1 MRKGFSLLDNQIRM
15 RLLIAVLALLVVG
28 LYVGLA
34 DESSEA
40 GFPLDDAW
48 IHQTYARNLART
60 GNWEYVPGQ
69 VSAGSTAPLWT
80 MLLAIGYLL
89 RLPYLFWSYLLGW
102 ACLVWLGWAGM
113 DLWRLF
119 WPSRR
124 HHSWLAGAVVAFSW
138 PLVWAA
144 ASGMETVLFAAL
156 GLQLVVLYGRL
167 VDIEG
172 DSHRGAK
179 TQRGIVA
186 VMGFLAGLLI
196 LTRPDGLGLLILLV
210 GGLVLA
216 GTNHWERL
224 QRTAVFILAAL
235 LPLVPYFA
243 FNLSSSGTLWPN
255 TFYAKQAEYAFLW
268 DQPLPLRY
276 FQMLYHSLGGP
287 AEGLRGISGVHLL
300 LLPGLLA
307 AGWLAVQGDW
317 KDRRLLYTLPLLWAG
332 GHVLLY
338 AWRLPVTYQHG
349 RYLWA
354 AIPVWT
360 LFGLAGW
367 QDISLFVQGRL
378 ARIERFQFVWRMAT
392 MLTFALLLVVFLMIG
407 AQVYA
412 FDVGVINGEM
422 VTMAEWLDENV
433 PEGALIAAHDIGA
446 IGYFAERPL
455 LDLAGL
461 ISPEVIELLADERQ
475 LSNYVAGSSANYLV
489 TAPGWTYPTVTNM
502 ESSTLLFETDYQ
514 PTQEQGFN
522 NMAVYQLNRP

>member
-1 MRKGFSLLDNQIRM
+1 MSGRFGFLDNENRY
-15 RLLIAVLALLVVG
+15 RALIAVLALLVVG

-34 DESSEA
+34 DSGGEA
-40 GFPLDDAW
+40 GFPLDDGW

-80 MLLAIGYLL
+80 ILLAVGYLV
-89 RLPYLFWSYLLGW
+89 RLPYLFWTYLLGW

-113 DLWRLF
+113 ALWQLF
-119 WPSRR
+119 WPER
-124 HHSWLAGAVVAFSW
+124 HQYGWLAGVVLVFTW
-138 PLVWAA
+138 PLIWAA
-144 ASGMETVLFAAL
+144 ASGMETVLFATL
-156 GLQLVVLYGRL
+156 GLQLVVLYGRVML
-167 VDIEG
+167 SKGEEDYN
-172 DSHRGAK
+172 SRKGAK
-179 TQRGIVA
+179 TQREVGVL
-186 VMGFLAGLLI
+186 GFLGGLLI
-196 LTRPDGLGLLILLV
+196 LVRPDGVGLVLLLLV
-210 GGLVLA
+210 GLVVVGKDLR
-216 GTNHWERL
+216 ERGV
-224 QRTAVFILAAL
+224 RTAVFVLAAL

-268 DQPLPLRY
+268 ERPLPLR
-276 FQMLYHSLGGP
+276 FLQLLYHSLGGP

-300 LLPGLLA
+300 LLPGLVVT
-307 AGWLAVQGDW
+307 GWWAVRQDW
-317 KDRRLLYTLPLLWAG
+317 AKKRLLFTLPLLWAG

-367 QDISLFVQGRL
+367 QEISAFVMGRL
-378 ARIERFQFVWRMAT
+378 ERLQFVWRTVTVAT
-392 MLTFALLLVVFLMIG
+392 FGLLLLIFTMIG

-422 VTMAEWLDENV
+422 VAVARWIDQNV
-433 PEGALIAAHDIGA
+433 PEEALIAAHDIGA

-461 ISPEVIELLADERQ
+461 ISPEVIDMLADEGL
-475 LSNYVAGSSANYLV
+475 LSDYIVASSADYLV
-489 TAPGWTYPTVTNM
+489 TAPGWTYTTLTNNEM
-502 ESSTLLFETDYQ
+502 ALLLFETAYE
-514 PTQEQGFN
+514 PTLEQGFN
-522 NMAVYQLNRP
+522 NMAVYRLERP